1 MGSESQISISEKNS
15 NRPKGIDLNCV
26 GLSVEQLDS
35 NPRFQGVSGCSG
47 CITDNTNATAQR
59 PSCCLSCG

>member
-1 MGSESQISISEKNS
+1 MKSRLEIRTLEKCSSQEH
-15 NRPKGIDLNCV
+15 GFDLNTI
-26 GLSVEQLDS
+26 GLSFEQLDS